1 MWHTCRCMRIR
12 KRITLTLLYME
23 VSLTW
28 SVLCYLILFFFS
40 FSWNVYLLWDASL
53 IDYFSL
59 KQIISEPTHFS
70 PPGVP
75 SIIDLDFIQSSL
87 QSSFS
92 ILPTVTV
99 FISFYSLSSIS
110 NVPYK
115 KVWLY
120 HKANFNSINELFMS
134 TPWDLYIFRFEFIM
148 EHFQRLFSL
157 PYKSLCSYQVSFL
170 RSLISEIWKHQNLF
184 KHAKKYNSSTS
195 YRSLSNEISSDI
207 KSLNSSFFCP
217 NDFLCLT
224 DEIVSLINP

>member
-1 MWHTCRCMRIR
+1 MECP
-12 KRITLTLLYME
+12 LLPNI
-23 VSLTW
+23 V
-28 SVLCYLILFFFS
+28 FFS

-70 PPGVP
+70 PPGAP

-92 ILPTVTV
+92 ILPPVTV
-99 FISFYSLSSIS
+99 FISFPSLSSIS

-184 KHAKKYNSSTS
+184 KHAKSII
-195 YRSLSNEISSDI
+195 LLLPIA
-207 KSLNSSFFCP
+207 P
-217 NDFLCLT
+217 
-224 DEIVSLINP
+224 